1 MNSTLWIQKTTILYP
16 HTACV
21 VPSKCHTRAILHNK
35 ADKQIHSQCIWSTCL
50 HGNESTCGKKKSTS
64 TPSLLRTFKKKK
76 KKRDEIEWN
85 LRLWHNYSQ
94 LTQRVI
100 QNSSFSWFL
109 SWFLSEISARS
120 SNVLLCVKKLLRTW
134 AEPLV
139 EILSAV
145 QKSAVRSAVGHGDG
159 PLTRPQRRC
168 WTRVVHDNEN
178 WNAWHPNNVDQ
189 FGKFLLNSCLATS
202 S

>member
-1 MNSTLWIQKTTILYP
+1 MHLVNLPAWQRKHLR
-16 HTACV
+16 
-21 VPSKCHTRAILHNK
+21 KR
-35 ADKQIHSQCIWSTCL
+35 
-50 HGNESTCGKKKSTS
+50 KKKA
-64 TPSLLRTFKKKK
+64 PALCHYCAHLKKK

-85 LRLWHNYSQ
+85 LRLWHNHSQ

-109 SWFLSEISARS
+109 SWFFSEISARCP

-178 WNAWHPNNVDQ
+178 WNAWNWNAWHPNNVDQ
-189 FGKFLLNSCLATS
+189 FGKFLLNSCLATWS
-202 S
+202 